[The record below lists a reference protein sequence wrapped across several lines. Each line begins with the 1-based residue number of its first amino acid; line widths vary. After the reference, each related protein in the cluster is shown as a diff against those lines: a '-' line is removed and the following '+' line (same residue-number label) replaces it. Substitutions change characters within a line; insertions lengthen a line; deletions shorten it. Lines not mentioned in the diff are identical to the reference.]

1 MVSAREIMQN
11 DVAVVGADESLVGAA
26 QKMRDLHVGAL
37 PVLDAN
43 EEFLGII
50 TDRDIVVRC
59 VADGHDP
66 LATIAQELVHTE
78 PIWVYADSDIV
89 DVLDTMEQNK
99 VRRVPVL
106 EDHQRGQYCDQP
118 RPVTGRQLRCRGVL
132 RAAQQL
138 IPATTYPPWLRGAS
152 VALGGR
158 VVSEA
163 GGFAR

>member
-99 VRRVPVL
+99 VRRVPVM
-106 EDHQRGQYCDQP
+106 EDD
-118 RPVTGRQLRCRGVL
+118 
-132 RAAQQL
+132 
-138 IPATTYPPWLRGAS
+138 
-152 VALGGR
+152 R
-158 VVSEA
+158 VVGIISEA
-163 GGFAR
+163 SIATNLDPSQVDNFAAAVYSAPPNN

>member
-1 MVSAREIMQN
+1 MVSAREIMHN

-37 PVLDAN
+37 PVLDGN
-43 EEFLGII
+43 EELLGII

-59 VADGHDP
+59 VAEGHDP

-99 VRRVPVL
+99 VRRVPVM
-106 EDHQRGQYCDQP
+106 EDDRLVGIISEANVATNLD
-118 RPVTGRQLRCRGVL
+118 
-132 RAAQQL
+132 AAQVDDF
-138 IPATTYPPWLRGAS
+138 AAAVYSAPPNN
-152 VALGGR
+152 
-158 VVSEA
+158 
-163 GGFAR
+163 

>member
-1 MVSAREIMQN
+1 
-11 DVAVVGADESLVGAA
+11 
-26 QKMRDLHVGAL
+26 MRDLHVGAL

-50 TDRDIVVRC
+50 TDRDIVARC

-99 VRRVPVL
+99 VRRVPVM
-106 EDHQRGQYCDQP
+106 EDD
-118 RPVTGRQLRCRGVL
+118 
-132 RAAQQL
+132 
-138 IPATTYPPWLRGAS
+138 
-152 VALGGR
+152 R
-158 VVSEA
+158 VVGIISEA
-163 GGFAR
+163 SIATNLDPSQVDNFAAAVYSAPPNN